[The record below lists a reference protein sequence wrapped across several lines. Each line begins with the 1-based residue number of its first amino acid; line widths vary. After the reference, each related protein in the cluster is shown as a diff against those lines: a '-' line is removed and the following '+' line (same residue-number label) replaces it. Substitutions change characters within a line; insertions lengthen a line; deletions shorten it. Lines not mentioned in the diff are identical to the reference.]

1 MVKVIDITDKLSFDE
16 NPKIMIKG
24 EMFEVNAEAETML
37 RIVGAFSN
45 KNNMEAALEAYN
57 IMFNEKDRERI
68 ADLKLP
74 FKDLMVIIE
83 SAMDLIQGEEE
94 EGE

>member
-37 RIVGAFSN
+37 RIMGAFSN